1 MDPWIV
7 IGVWQG
13 MWDMINWQEF
23 HIPNIVKKLTHVPVL
38 ELHGSLDGIWP
49 NPLGVVITSELEN
62 GGRSSEFDRVLH
74 DLKLKLLP
82 SH

>member
-23 HIPNIVKKLTHVPVL
+23 HIPNMVKKLTHVPVL
-38 ELHGSLDGIWP
+38 ELHGSLDGI
-49 NPLGVVITSELEN
+49 
-62 GGRSSEFDRVLH
+62 
-74 DLKLKLLP
+74 
-82 SH
+82 